1 MKKSKTRLFIQKK
14 ISPNLM
20 IYIKDKQHHFLK
32 NVLRVKLNDVITVFD
47 GITGEWGSQV
57 ISISKDKTALKIEK
71 KIREFETQPDI
82 WLIFA
87 PIKLFRLNITIQK
100 AVELGVSRF
109 IPCKTEFSNFD
120 KLNYKNLEL
129 NAIEAAQQ
137 SERLDVPR
145 IEKIID
151 LNLMIKDFPD
161 DRALV
166 FCDESGTDLPSIY
179 DVIKSN
185 LNNYLKWSVII
196 GPEGGFSSEERE
208 LIKKHK
214 NVLCVSLGSRI
225 LRSDTAAIS
234 SLFCIQSM
242 VDKRQPVLK

>member
-1 MKKSKTRLFIQKK
+1 MKKSKTRLFTEKQ
-14 ISPNLM
+14 ISQNL
-20 IYIKDKQHHFLK
+20 IVYIKDKQHHFLK
-32 NVLRVKLNDVITVFD
+32 NVLRIKLNDKINLFD
-47 GITGEWGSQV
+47 GITGEWEASV
-57 ISISKDKTALKIEK
+57 ISISKEKSALKILK
-71 KIREFETQPDI
+71 KVREFEHQLDI

-87 PIKLFRLNITIQK
+87 PIKIFRLNITIQK

-137 SERLDVPR
+137 CERLDIP
-145 IEKIID
+145 KIDKI
-151 LNLMIKDFPD
+151 LNFKSLLETFPD
-161 DRALV
+161 DRAIV
-166 FCDESGTDLPSIY
+166 FCDESDSVLSSIY
-179 DVIKSN
+179 DEVKEKKDRYS
-185 LNNYLKWSVII
+185 KWAVII

-208 LIKKHK
+208 MLLKQK
-214 NVLCVSLGSRI
+214 NILRVTLGNRI

-234 SLFCIQSM
+234 SLFCLQSL